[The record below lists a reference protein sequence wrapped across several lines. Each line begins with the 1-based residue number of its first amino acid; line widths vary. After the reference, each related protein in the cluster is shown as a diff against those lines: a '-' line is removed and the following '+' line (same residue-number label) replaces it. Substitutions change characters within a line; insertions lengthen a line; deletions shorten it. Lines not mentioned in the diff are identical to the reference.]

1 MNSTS
6 HHWTEDPVL
15 LEQFVMG
22 RISEERLVQLR
33 DHLATCAA
41 CRETVEKEK
50 EFVGTVRAYGRDR
63 LRLRLKE
70 KIERSP
76 SRVVPWPHVLS
87 AAAIVLL
94 VVGLGIYNRWWK
106 EPVIV
111 QSEQQIAAGGK
122 DVVPPAPEAAGEQ
135 EDTGTTGRTA
145 DIPATGIGQPPR
157 SDLAA
162 KTLAEKS
169 ATEVQK
175 KEKRARQIARDDKE
189 PSFAE
194 RPRQAI
200 TADEPDDL
208 RHRHEE
214 YWIDGT
220 LLDMISAKEGMR
232 AEYRENDSA
241 GAPGRGELKD
251 QLSLKQPGNYV
262 LQQQPEAALPR
273 EQQRLQKGVT
283 SVPTKV
289 SPTNDGAIL
298 TIYTDRISLQN
309 RAVQGQFAGSDSLI
323 FLVDGIRIAYK
334 LPPAALK

>member
-1 MNSTS
+1 MNSAS

-22 RISEERLVQLR
+22 RISEERLAPLR
-33 DHLATCAA
+33 DHLATCVA

-50 EFVGTVRAYGRDR
+50 EFISTVKAYGRER

-94 VVGLGIYNRWWK
+94 VVGFGIYNRWWK

-111 QSEQQIAAGGK
+111 QSEEQIAARGK
-122 DVVPPAPEAAGEQ
+122 VVVPPPPEAAAEPD
-135 EDTGTTGRTA
+135 DTRTAGRTA
-145 DIPATGIGQPPR
+145 DMPVTGTGQPPE
-157 SDLAA
+157 SNLAA
-162 KTLAEKS
+162 KTLAEKP
-169 ATEVQK
+169 ANEVRK
-175 KEKRARQIARDDKE
+175 KEKQADQIARDDKE

-194 RPRQAI
+194 PPRQVIA
-200 TADEPDDL
+200 ADEL
-208 RHRHEE
+208 HSGKRRQEE
-214 YWIDGT
+214 YWVDGT
-220 LLDMISAKEGMR
+220 LLDMISKKTEIG

-251 QLSLKQPGNYV
+251 QVLLKQQGNYV
-262 LQQQPEAALPR
+262 LQQQPGAALPL
-273 EQQRLQKGVT
+273 EQQRLQKGIT

-289 SPTNDGAIL
+289 KPTPDGAIL
-298 TIYTDRISLQN
+298 TIYTDLVDLQH
-309 RAVQGQFAGSDSLI
+309 RAIQGQFAGNDSLI

-334 LPPAALK
+334 VHSAAVK